1 MRLTCNYR
9 ITAADLETRVITG
22 SIVPF
27 GSVGHTSAGPTVI
40 ESGSVAIGDR
50 VPMLVGHDDDR
61 PVGKMTAHTVETTG
75 ITASFRII
83 GTAAGDTALLEA
95 TEGVRDGLSVGL
107 EVAESHTADGS
118 LIVTAAT
125 LREVSLVTF
134 PAFTAAR
141 VTDVAAHHEEPPHI
155 HPETP
160 TQPKKTNR
168 KDQPV
173 TEITP
178 TETVVQ
184 ATEETAPVVTAGHIP
199 ARITAEAFPY
209 GTPSSAGLS
218 MFRDML
224 EASYDPH
231 AGDRSRKAVA
241 MLTAATG
248 AAATTD
254 VGQIIPPGYRPD
266 MYVGEALWGSPFRSA
281 FPRHAISD
289 ATPFKIP
296 AFSSDSGLMAD
307 HVEGTNPTPGSITF
321 GEITVAPKAISGS
334 YLVSREAL
342 DSANPALDG
351 LILSAIREAYD
362 NHAETLVA
370 GWIEAAATAGAVWPT
385 ADYTAALVGS
395 MAGFIGTRLAEADVV
410 LVKPSAFTELAT
422 EKDSSKRPMNPYLN
436 PSNADGT
443 MGAAAG
449 RLNVAGIAVR
459 SAWSA
464 TASAI
469 VAKRSDVAVFESP
482 MLGFRFNE
490 KYGPAAIEFAA
501 FGYVGAAV
509 LRSLGVVTHTAA

>member
-9 ITAADLETRVITG
+9 ITAADLETRIITG

-27 GSVGHTSAGPTVI
+27 GSVGHTSAGPTII

-61 PVGKMTAHTVETTG
+61 PVGKMTAHTVEDEG

-83 GTAAGDTALLEA
+83 GTTAGDTALLEA

-107 EVAESHTADGS
+107 EVAESHTDDDGS

-160 TQPKKTNR
+160 KKTNR

-173 TEITP
+173 TEITSP
-178 TETVVQ
+178 EPVVK
-184 ATEETAPVVTAGHIP
+184 ATEETAPVITAGHIP
-199 ARITAEAFPY
+199 ARVTAEAFPY
-209 GTPSSAGLS
+209 GTPSTAGLS

-241 MLTAATG
+241 MLTAAGTG
-248 AAATTD
+248 ASKTTD
-254 VGQIIPPGYRPD
+254 VAQVIPPGYRPD

-289 ATPFKIP
+289 ATPFTIP
-296 AFSSDSGLMAD
+296 AFSSDSGLMAN

-370 GWIEAAATAGAVWPT
+370 GWVEASATVGSAWPT
-385 ADYTAALVGS
+385 SDYTSALVGS